1 MTQVLQLAIAF
12 GVGLGAAVQV
22 AMLAAIQRE
31 RAPLEAGWISILG
44 TAVGLAVLLAIRA
57 GRGDGL
63 ELPSPFDRA
72 WLFATV
78 AVLAAAGLA
87 VAFRSGQAYLA
98 VAGLFGAAFIVAA
111 ASLAPRLGVA
121 LLLSAVTAGTLA
133 GALTMDHLG
142 AFGGEVQRVTVT
154 RLVGVLVVM
163 AGVVIVRSR

>member
-1 MTQVLQLAIAF
+1 
-12 GVGLGAAVQV
+12 GV
-22 AMLAAIQRE
+22 
-31 RAPLEAGWISILG
+31 
-44 TAVGLAVLLAIRA
+44 
-57 GRGDGL
+57 
-63 ELPSPFDRA
+63 ELPSPLDRA

-163 AGVVIVRSR
+163 VGVVIVRSR